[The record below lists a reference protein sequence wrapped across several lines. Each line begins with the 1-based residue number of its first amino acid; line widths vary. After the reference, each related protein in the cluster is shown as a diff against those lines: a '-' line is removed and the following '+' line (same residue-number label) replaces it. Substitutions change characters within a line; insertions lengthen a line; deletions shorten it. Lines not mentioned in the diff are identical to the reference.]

1 METTAL
7 APGSSVRRG
16 GTLGLAALAPIAWGS
31 GYYVT
36 ETFLPPDRP
45 LFGATVRALPFGLLL
60 LAFRPRLPSGAW
72 WWRSLLL
79 GTLNI
84 GAFFALIFVAAY
96 RLPGGTAATLTATAP
111 LVVMLVAWGLVG
123 ERPRAA
129 SLLGGAVG
137 AVGVALLV
145 LRADFAVDPIGV
157 AASFGAVALSSVGF
171 VLVKRWEPPVD
182 LLTFTAWQLV
192 AGGLVLLPVA
202 LLVEGTPP
210 ALDLPAVGGFL
221 YLGLAGTV
229 MAYVVWFRGLRLL
242 PAAAVS
248 LVGLLNPVAGTVIG
262 VALAGEAFG
271 GAQALGL
278 LLVLTGILAG
288 QPAVVD
294 RLRRRTPVSAG
305 DGDPDLGRLEVGVGV
320 DDAEAVHAGQAG
332 LHRDLEL
339 LAGHRARGREV
350 HPGAVLEALH
360 GEDRAFTARV
370 DAGEQELLHRRHL
383 RHRRREA
390 DLPLRLLALRR
401 LVGRGLAR

>member
-1 METTAL
+1 METTPSA
-7 APGSSVRRG
+7 RW
-16 GTLGLAALAPIAWGS
+16 GTLGLAAIAPVAWGS

-45 LFGATVRALPFGLLL
+45 LFGAMVRALPFGLLL
-60 LAFRPRLPSGAW
+60 LAFRPQLPSGVW

-96 RLPGGTAATLTATAP
+96 RLPGGMAATLTATAP
-111 LVVMLVAWGLVG
+111 LMIMLVAWPVVG

-129 SLLGGAVG
+129 SLLGAGVG

-145 LRADFAVDPIGV
+145 LRAGFAVDPIGV
-157 AASFGAVALSSVGF
+157 AASFGAVAMSSLGF
-171 VLVKRWEPPVD
+171 VLVKRWRPPVD

-202 LLVEGTPP
+202 LLVEGAPP
-210 ALDLPAVGGFL
+210 PLDLSAVGGFL

-229 MAYVVWFRGLRLL
+229 VAYVVWFRGLRLL

-248 LVGLLNPVAGTVIG
+248 LVGLLNPVAGIVVG

-278 LLVLTGILAG
+278 LLVLTGIVAG

-294 RLRRRTPVSAG
+294 RLRRRTPTVVAAPELTAVS
-305 DGDPDLGRLEVGVGV
+305 R
-320 DDAEAVHAGQAG
+320 
-332 LHRDLEL
+332 
-339 LAGHRARGREV
+339 
-350 HPGAVLEALH
+350 
-360 GEDRAFTARV
+360 
-370 DAGEQELLHRRHL
+370 
-383 RHRRREA
+383 
-390 DLPLRLLALRR
+390 
-401 LVGRGLAR
+401 

>member
-1 METTAL
+1 MEATPSA
-7 APGSSVRRG
+7 RW
-16 GTLGLAALAPIAWGS
+16 GTLGLAAIAPVAWGS

-45 LFGATVRALPFGLLL
+45 LFGAMVRALPFGLLL
-60 LAFRPRLPSGAW
+60 LAFRPQLPSGVW
-72 WWRSLLL
+72 WRRSLLL

-96 RLPGGTAATLTATAP
+96 RLPGGMAATLTATAP
-111 LVVMLVAWGLVG
+111 LMIMLVAWPVVG

-129 SLLGGAVG
+129 SLLGAGVG

-145 LRADFAVDPIGV
+145 LRAGFAVDPIGV
-157 AASFGAVALSSVGF
+157 AASFGAVAMSSLGF
-171 VLVKRWEPPVD
+171 VLVKRWRPPVD

-202 LLVEGTPP
+202 LLVEGAPP
-210 ALDLPAVGGFL
+210 PLDLAAVGGFL

-229 MAYVVWFRGLRLL
+229 VAYVVWFRGLRLL

-248 LVGLLNPVAGTVIG
+248 LVGLLNPVAGIVVG

-278 LLVLTGILAG
+278 LLVLTGIVAG

-294 RLRRRTPVSAG
+294 RLRRRTPTVVAAPELTAVS
-305 DGDPDLGRLEVGVGV
+305 R
-320 DDAEAVHAGQAG
+320 
-332 LHRDLEL
+332 
-339 LAGHRARGREV
+339 
-350 HPGAVLEALH
+350 
-360 GEDRAFTARV
+360 
-370 DAGEQELLHRRHL
+370 
-383 RHRRREA
+383 
-390 DLPLRLLALRR
+390 
-401 LVGRGLAR
+401 

>member
-1 METTAL
+1 METTPSA
-7 APGSSVRRG
+7 RW
-16 GTLGLAALAPIAWGS
+16 GTLGLAAIAPVAWGS

-45 LFGATVRALPFGLLL
+45 LFGAMVRALPFGLLL
-60 LAFRPRLPSGAW
+60 LAFRPQLPSGVW

-96 RLPGGTAATLTATAP
+96 RLPGGMAATLTATAP
-111 LVVMLVAWGLVG
+111 LMIMLVAWPVVG

-129 SLLGGAVG
+129 SLLGAGVG

-145 LRADFAVDPIGV
+145 LRAGFAVDPIGV
-157 AASFGAVALSSVGF
+157 AASFGAVAMSSLGF
-171 VLVKRWEPPVD
+171 VLVKRWRPPVD

-202 LLVEGTPP
+202 LLVEGAPP
-210 ALDLPAVGGFL
+210 PLDLAAVGGFL

-229 MAYVVWFRGLRLL
+229 VAYVVWFRGLRLL

-248 LVGLLNPVAGTVIG
+248 LVGLLNPVAGIVVG

-278 LLVLTGILAG
+278 LLVLTGIVAG

-294 RLRRRTPVSAG
+294 RLRRRTPTVVAAPELTAVS
-305 DGDPDLGRLEVGVGV
+305 R
-320 DDAEAVHAGQAG
+320 
-332 LHRDLEL
+332 
-339 LAGHRARGREV
+339 
-350 HPGAVLEALH
+350 
-360 GEDRAFTARV
+360 
-370 DAGEQELLHRRHL
+370 
-383 RHRRREA
+383 
-390 DLPLRLLALRR
+390 
-401 LVGRGLAR
+401 